1 MFYLFIFLFLIT
13 GHIYNLIIFT
23 SFIFVHELGHTL
35 TAYLFKFKIDKICI
49 YPYGGI
55 SKFTMIINTYNYQE
69 LLVLI
74 SGPLLQF
81 IFFILT
87 KDLIN
92 IKYIDTYIFYNYFI
106 LIFNMLPIYP
116 LDGGKLINILFSY
129 IFPFKYSYIITFII
143 SFIGIGIL
151 IGLSIINKSLLY
163 LIIIIF
169 IFIKLNDENKNLNN
183 IYNKFLL
190 ERYLYNFNF
199 KKYIC
204 INNINKL
211 KKDKYHYI
219 NNIDE
224 KVYLNRY
231 FKQT

>member
-1 MFYLFIFLFLIT
+1 MIISKIT
-13 GHIYNLIIFT
+13 DK
-23 SFIFVHELGHTL
+23 V
-35 TAYLFKFKIDKICI
+35 KIDKICI

-55 SKFTMIINTYNYQE
+55 SKFTTLINTYNYQE

-74 SGPLLQF
+74 SGPLLQLIYF
-81 IFFILT
+81 LIT

-92 IKYIDTYIFYNYFI
+92 IKYIDTYMFYNYFI

-151 IGLSIINKSLLY
+151 IGLSIINRSLLY

-199 KKYIC
+199 KKNIYI
-204 INNINKL
+204 NDINKF